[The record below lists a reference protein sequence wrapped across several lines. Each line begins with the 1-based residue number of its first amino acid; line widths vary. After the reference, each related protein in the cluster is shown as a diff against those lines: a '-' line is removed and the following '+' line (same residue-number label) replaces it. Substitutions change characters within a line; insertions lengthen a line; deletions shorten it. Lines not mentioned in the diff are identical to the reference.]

1 MFNFNKVNSLGKEM
15 GIENPVVERL
25 GYWLDKVGPEKFG
38 AFLEW
43 KFYKF
48 IEPSIIV
55 ANQDKSIL
63 KGVWFDYVDGVFCW
77 FYLSSDPEIKFS
89 FFNIPELME
98 KGIQEIINFANRP
111 EVQKVVID
119 THQFSTD
126 QIWIT
131 EKIQVKLNAKS
142 LFKFNQLA
150 KELLIGED
158 SIIELRKKFIER
170 KKKDYSLAVASKAKA
185 GPTFKSLDQIF
196 HNPDFCY
203 GILMNT
209 EPPVISEDFR
219 YLLGEKKKFK
229 VTAWYQ
235 VLHERGWVKSP
246 PSQKDLINLLNEKM
260 PGLDLGKDG
269 RSLRG
274 KDKAYGFEDFLK
286 EMKVKI
292 QLFKLH

>member
-1 MFNFNKVNSLGKEM
+1 MKQENSLGKEA

-43 KFYKF
+43 KQYKF
-48 IEPSIIV
+48 IPPSIIV
-55 ANQDKSIL
+55 ANLDKSIL
-63 KGVWFDYVDGVFCW
+63 KKIWTDYVDGVFCW
-77 FYLSSDPEIKFS
+77 FYLSTDPEIKFS

-98 KGIQEIINFANRP
+98 KGIQEIVNFANRP
-111 EVQKVVID
+111 EVQKVVIN
-119 THQFSTD
+119 TRQFSTD

-142 LFKFNQLA
+142 LFKFNQWA
-150 KELLIGED
+150 KELLITED
-158 SIIELRKKFIER
+158 SIIELRKKFIEK
-170 KKKDYSLAVASKAKA
+170 KKKDYSLDVTSKAKA
-185 GPTFKSLDQIF
+185 SPTFESLDQIF

-203 GILMNT
+203 RILMNT

-235 VLHERGWVKSP
+235 ALHQRGWVKSP

-260 PGLDLGKDG
+260 LGLDLGKDG

-274 KDKAYGFEDFLK
+274 KDKPYGFEDFLK

-292 QLFKLH
+292 QLFKLP